1 MTFWK
6 LDVQELLAP
15 TDTLSGRIKLRGI
28 TLSDFATELD
38 LDPTKTVSEIFLAQH
53 AGSLDVFVQLPNGGK
68 YSRRSCIRTALTMS
82 SSIPTHPLNFT
93 LLPTPIV
100 APFPDRS
107 VAPTPTIS
115 RCRRRRVPP
124 LSHRHSVLRFMRHLR
139 TLSLADDVLSY
150 LTCLRRRLRFADGL
164 FRFLPINRSFLI
176 MTDSNPSATISTSVS
191 NDSNVAAEGK

>member
-1 MTFWK
+1 M
-6 LDVQELLAP
+6 LAELA
-15 TDTLSGRIKLRGI
+15 D
-28 TLSDFATELD
+28 ELD
-38 LDPTKTVSEIFLAQH
+38 EPTYKVSAIFPQQPEEELAIIAQKP
-53 AGSLDVFVQLPNGGK
+53 AGE

-124 LSHRHSVLRFMRHLR
+124 LSHRHSVLCHIYQLAIINVAHFTVMNFVVVTVLPVSVTHFSPIVAPFPTLLVSPSLRHLIVAR
-139 TLSLADDVLSY
+139 GSVVDS
-150 LTCLRRRLRFADGL
+150 
-164 FRFLPINRSFLI
+164 PI
-176 MTDSNPSATISTSVS
+176 P
-191 NDSNVAAEGK
+191 